1 MICELG
7 RYNMEIWKEIIVAVL
22 KGALASGITFLGT
35 YLLLKYNYKKLFAET
50 ISKSRNEWINQ
61 FRNEIITFLSLNDM
75 FRTKGKIIDDEKEK
89 EWHSK
94 RNMLLMRLNQSEEL
108 HQKLY
113 CQIQEISFPNEL
125 NDQEYLKL
133 KNELMITAKSI
144 LKEEWERVKAE
155 AKGVENQNKNSN
167 KDHKQSIQ

>member
-1 MICELG
+1 
-7 RYNMEIWKEIIVAVL
+7 MEIWKEIIVAVL

-89 EWHSK
+89 GVADSYERKSNDVK
-94 RNMLLMRLNQSEEL
+94 FGDKPKVISLDGKTELFSTNDRYSDGLRLLSR
-108 HQKLY
+108 H
-113 CQIQEISFPNEL
+113 
-125 NDQEYLKL
+125 D
-133 KNELMITAKSI
+133 TD
-144 LKEEWERVKAE
+144 
-155 AKGVENQNKNSN
+155 GVREKP
-167 KDHKQSIQ
+167 KHK